1 MNSERVAGSLPFG
14 TGSYAMRRDDDDG
27 GGSVDGCS
35 GCARVAGRAATAVW
49 ASERARI
56 ALSTGA
62 TAGPRAWCVIVWRGG
77 GGGCRTKFVA
87 KRARATDHPPLLGGP
102 K

>member
-1 MNSERVAGSLPFG
+1 MNVLRAHCRLVPAR
-14 TGSYAMRRDDDDG
+14 MRRDG
-27 GGSVDGCS
+27 GGGGVDGCS
-35 GCARVAGRAATAVW
+35 GCARAAGRAVW
-49 ASERARI
+49 ASDRASV

-62 TAGPRAWCVIVWRGG
+62 TAGPRAWCVIAWWRGG

-87 KRARATDHPPLLGGP
+87 KRARATDHQPLLEGP